1 MGPFRVELYAPVSQM
16 ISTSSYATEY
26 HPGSIPE
33 IEAGLSEQHKPKGV
47 EFWTV
52 SVHKT
57 QMYLTA
63 HQDVCKSGLP
73 VQVK

>member
-1 MGPFRVELYAPVSQM
+1 MGPFRVDLYAPVSQM

-47 EFWTV
+47 EFWTDCVCTQNTNV
-52 SVHKT
+52 SHCT
-57 QMYLTA
+57 
-63 HQDVCKSGLP
+63 SGCL
-73 VQVK
+73 